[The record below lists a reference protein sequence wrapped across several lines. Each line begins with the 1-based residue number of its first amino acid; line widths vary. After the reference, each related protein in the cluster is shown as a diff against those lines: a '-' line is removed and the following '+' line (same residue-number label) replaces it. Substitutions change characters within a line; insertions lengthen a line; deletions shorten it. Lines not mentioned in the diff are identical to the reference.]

1 MNGDIFI
8 DDTFEDKTVQKWEA
22 NTNSFITVMYV
33 ESPCSALFVDN
44 NYTLYCSMSAINKV
58 VKRWLNDSNLTSII
72 TVAGT
77 GSKGS
82 ALNELSNPQ
91 EIFVDVN
98 FDLYVADSNNNRVQ
112 LFLSGESNGIIV
124 AGSNSPN
131 PTIDLNFPSGIVLD
145 AEKNLFVVEY
155 WNHRIIGSSSNVF
168 RCLVGCDGQGSES
181 NRLSQPGS
189 LSFDRF
195 GNLFVADQLNHRIQ
209 KFEYL
214 EKSCGKLK

>member
-1 MNGDIFI
+1 MKNPASLFVTLNGDIFI
-8 DDTFEDKTVQKWEA
+8 YDTLEDKTVQKWEA

-33 ESPCSALFVDN
+33 ESPCYDLFVDN
-44 NYTLYCSMSAINKV
+44 NDTLYCSMSNNNKV

-145 AEKNLFVVEY
+145 AEKNLFIVD
-155 WNHRIIGSSSNVF
+155 S
-168 RCLVGCDGQGSES
+168 
-181 NRLSQPGS
+181 
-189 LSFDRF
+189 
-195 GNLFVADQLNHRIQ
+195 
-209 KFEYL
+209 
-214 EKSCGKLK
+214 